1 MAHPVFDQIEIPNKN
16 KENIIKTC
24 LPFVKQFFRFIINY
38 KYLSINK
45 IIGRVTGQGS
55 YFKILTNIRKE
66 GGWGVYINQWKLYK
80 TKFHFNKKNI

>member
-66 GGWGVYINQWKLYK
+66 GGGGV
-80 TKFHFNKKNI
+80 H